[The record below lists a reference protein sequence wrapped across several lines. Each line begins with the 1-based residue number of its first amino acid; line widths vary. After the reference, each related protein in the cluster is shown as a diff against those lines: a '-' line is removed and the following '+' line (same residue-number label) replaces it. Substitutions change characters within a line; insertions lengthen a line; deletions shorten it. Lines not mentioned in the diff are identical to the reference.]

1 MVYACTKMR
10 YFVVVGG
17 ADEGPFT
24 FDQLKDLAAKGELT
38 PESMLRPEEGGD
50 SVAASTLGGLF
61 AAPPPPPPGYSA
73 PPSVPT
79 TSPGRNPVLIAVI
92 VCAALCVVCLPI
104 AGAILFPVFSQ
115 ARLAAEKRITVS
127 RLKQIGT
134 AALIYATDND
144 DHLPPVMTSAL
155 DAGPYIGKFV
165 ALTTEGETLEQAL
178 TSKNARSN
186 TLRGNETLA
195 GQDPFELQQPQLTLM
210 FFDSMDWPGGKR
222 CVGMADGSAK
232 TIEGTAVVEAV
243 AQTKGVVSP
252 LALQTTK
259 N

>member
-1 MVYACTKMR
+1 MR

-38 PESMLRPEEGGD
+38 PESVLRPEEGGD
-50 SVAASTLGGLF
+50 PVSAKSLGGLF

-73 PPSVPT
+73 PPSAPT
-79 TSPGRNPVLIAVI
+79 SSPGRNPALIAVI

-115 ARLAAEKRITVS
+115 ARLAAQKTITITH
-127 RLKQIGT
+127 LKSIGT
-134 AALIYATDND
+134 AVLIYATDND

-155 DAGPYIGKFV
+155 EAGPFIGKYIN
-165 ALTTEGETLEQAL
+165 LGPKGETLDQVL
-178 TSKNARSN
+178 KSKNTRSDV
-186 TLRGNETLA
+186 LRGNPVLA
-195 GQDPFELQQPQLTLM
+195 GQPAFGLEQPQLTLM

-222 CVGMADGSAK
+222 CVAMADGSAR

-243 AQTKGVVSP
+243 ANSKGVVSP
-252 LALQTTK
+252 LVLQNAK